1 MKQKYL
7 TGAFA
12 DRNVKLVLC
21 VLYELHTKLLAYLQN
36 DCKVDFIA
44 INVNYRLT
52 RWLIKDDP
60 IINTSY

>member
-21 VLYELHTKLLAYLQN
+21 VLYELHTQLLAYLQN

-44 INVNYRLT
+44 INANYR
-52 RWLIKDDP
+52 
-60 IINTSY
+60 

>member
-36 DCKVDFIA
+36 GCKVDFIA
-44 INVNYRLT
+44 FNANYR
-52 RWLIKDDP
+52 
-60 IINTSY
+60 